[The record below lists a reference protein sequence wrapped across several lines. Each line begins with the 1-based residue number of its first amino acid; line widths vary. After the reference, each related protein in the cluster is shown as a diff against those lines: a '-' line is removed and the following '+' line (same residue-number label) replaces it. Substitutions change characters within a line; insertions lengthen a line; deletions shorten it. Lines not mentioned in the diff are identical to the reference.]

1 MAAQAARGTS
11 SSRIDRRISPRTVGD
26 RATLARPANIDPQ
39 DLDQLVARAD
49 LARVHGI
56 GVVFARM
63 LEALG
68 VNDVTALAGCDPVA
82 LHAELRR
89 YNREEGL
96 ARRSPTP
103 EEVADWVA
111 QARALPPAVS

>member
-1 MAAQAARGTS
+1 LLAAAGAGDARAA
-11 SSRIDRRISPRTVGD
+11 
-26 RATLARPANIDPQ
+26 LAGAANIDPE
-39 DLDQLVARAD
+39 DLDLLVARAD

-63 LEALG
+63 LEGLG
-68 VNDVTALAGCDPVA
+68 INDVTALAGCDPAA

-89 YNREEGL
+89 YNRQEGL

-103 EEVADWVA
+103 EEVAGWVA
-111 QARALPPAVS
+111 QARALPPAVT